1 MVAEAGT
8 APRPFGAWTATAL
21 VVGTLVGAGIFVL
34 PAQLAPLGWTTAG
47 AWAGAGGGV
56 LVVAWLLSRLTAR
69 WPDAPGALAI
79 CGQVLGPLPSVVI
92 GWSYW
97 VCTWSSN
104 AVLAVTAARYLASL
118 VPGYTASDMDS
129 AIGASVILWGVT
141 LLNLRGQK
149 AAGRFQVAT
158 TALKLV
164 PLLAV
169 LVIIGQVAVV
179 APQDFGASPLPAFS
193 ASELTPA
200 VTLAFFAL
208 IGFET
213 ASLVAERV
221 RDPARN
227 VVRATLWGVAV
238 TLAIYLVVSMG
249 IMLLVPPATLAESG
263 APLALF
269 VEQAWGRWAGV
280 AVALFASIS
289 AIGCLNGLILLQGE
303 VPLTMV
309 RGGELPRWVAPT
321 NRHDVA
327 ALPMSV
333 GTALA
338 CVLVLLSATRSG
350 ADLLDFML
358 RLTTAATIWFYIGVC
373 AAALVSR
380 IAPVVA
386 VAGLG
391 FCAWVL
397 YGAGLEAGLLGVALM
412 VPVLPLYWLM
422 RGVRGAVAA

>member
-1 MVAEAGT
+1 MASAGDTAE
-8 APRPFGAWTATAL
+8 RPFGPWTATAL

-34 PAQLAPLGWTTAG
+34 PAQLAPLGWTAAG
-47 AWAGAGGGV
+47 AWAGAGCGV
-56 LVVAWLLSRLTAR
+56 LIVAWLLSRLTAR
-69 WPDAPGALAI
+69 WPEAPGALAI
-79 CGQVLGPLPSVVI
+79 CGRVLGPLPSVVI

-118 VPGYTASDMDS
+118 IPGHAVTDMES
-129 AIGASVILWGVT
+129 AVGASVILWVVT
-141 LLNLRGQK
+141 LLNLRGQRV
-149 AAGRFQVAT
+149 AGRFQVLT
-158 TALKLV
+158 TLLKLV

-169 LVIIGQVAVV
+169 LAIIAQVAL
-179 APQDFGASPLPAFS
+179 ATPDSFGASPLPAFA
-193 ASELTPA
+193 ASELTGA

-249 IMLLVPPATLAESG
+249 IMLLVPSDTLAQSG

-327 ALPMSV
+327 ALPMMV
-333 GTALA
+333 GTTLA
-338 CVLVLLSATRSG
+338 CALVLLSATRSG

-373 AAALVSR
+373 ATALVSR
-380 IAPVVA
+380 IAPPVA
-386 VAGLG
+386 VAGLA

-412 VPVLPLYWLM
+412 VPVLPLYWMM
-422 RGVRGAVAA
+422 RRDPAPIT